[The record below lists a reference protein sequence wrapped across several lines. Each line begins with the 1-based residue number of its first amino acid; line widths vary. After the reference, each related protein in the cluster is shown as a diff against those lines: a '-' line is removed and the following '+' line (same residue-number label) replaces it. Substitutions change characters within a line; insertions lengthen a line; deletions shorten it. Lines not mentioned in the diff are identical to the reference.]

1 MIDIRFDKFRLTNIY
16 NITTGTRP
24 ESEGLALEA
33 ETSAGGHFYVIAF
46 IYWDAGG
53 SSTYIET
60 IDTRFE
66 NEIEPHDW
74 NLVRRLIKAGSEI
87 IQAAN
92 IKDMEE

>member
-46 IYWDAGG
+46 IRWGG
-53 SSTYIET
+53 DSTYLET
-60 IDTRFE
+60 IETRFE

-74 NLVRRLIKAGSEI
+74 NLVRSLIKAGSEI
-87 IQAAN
+87 IRAAN
-92 IKDMEE
+92 IKNMEE

>member
-46 IYWDAGG
+46 IRWDA
-53 SSTYIET
+53 SERSTYIET
-60 IDTRFE
+60 IETRFE
-66 NEIEPHDW
+66 DEIEPHDW

-87 IQAAN
+87 IRAAN